1 MLARKDDGQS
11 NGSPRMLGAG
21 LARPEPS
28 RGAHTPVL
36 LPEVLKL
43 LDPKPGEH
51 AVDATVG
58 GGGHAR
64 AILERTAPDGRLL
77 AIDLDTH
84 AIEAARERL
93 KTFSDRVILVHDAFD
108 TLAQIVHD
116 TQFSLP
122 RIILADLGLSSL
134 ELGDTARGFSFQLAD
149 SPLDMRF
156 DPSGASG
163 RRPTAAELAN
173 SLPVDELERILR
185 EYGEERRSR
194 SIARSIVETR
204 TRQRVATVGDLV
216 SAVERV
222 HPRRGRIHPAT
233 RTFQALRIAVNDELG
248 RLERFL
254 PQAVDVLAPGG
265 RLAVISFHSLEDR
278 MVKRFFRAQA
288 AAGRV
293 TLLTKHPTAPSFAEV
308 TTNPRSR
315 SAKLRAVVR
324 NLTPDPSP

>member
-1 MLARKDDGQS
+1 MLARKDDGRS

-43 LDPKPGEH
+43 LDPKPGEY

-58 GGGHAR
+58 AGGHAQ
-64 AILERTAPDGRLL
+64 AMLERTAPDGKLL
-77 AIDLDTH
+77 AIDLDPK
-84 AIEAARERL
+84 ALVIVQKSLERFSHRV
-93 KTFSDRVILVHDAFD
+93 TFIHDAFD
-108 TLAQIVHD
+108 RLAQILDDVHFPQPD
-116 TQFSLP
+116 CL
-122 RIILADLGLSSL
+122 LADLGLSSL

-185 EYGEERRSR
+185 EYGEERKSR
-194 SIARSIVETR
+194 VIARSIIETR
-204 TRQRVATVGDLV
+204 TRQRIATVGDLV

-222 HPRRGRIHPAT
+222 VPRRGRIHPAT

-254 PQAVDVLAPGG
+254 PQAVAALAPGG

-288 AAGRV
+288 QAGLV
-293 TLLTKHPTAPSFAEV
+293 TLLTKHPAAPSFAEV

-324 NLTPDPSP
+324 GPHP